1 MSPRRPPSAA
11 SNAQSGQPA
20 PGCGGAGCAGGSA
33 AGAGA
38 GSTDSSSADADAR
51 ALHLALSAL
60 LRGVQYRDRDR
71 ICCHDVSVSQ
81 CHALEEV
88 LARGPLT
95 LGELA
100 AVLYLD
106 KSTASR
112 VVSGLIEKRYV
123 ERRDHPEDAR
133 AVQLEATEAG
143 RRLAAQ
149 IESEMVAEAQALL
162 GPVAPEV
169 RRAMV
174 TLLERLARAVA
185 NRAGVSCSCSGGDA

>member
-1 MSPRRPPSAA
+1 VS
-11 SNAQSGQPA
+11 
-20 PGCGGAGCAGGSA
+20 GCGAVGCAGVSE
-33 AGAGA
+33 AGA
-38 GSTDSSSADADAR
+38 GSADAEAAADAR

-60 LRGVQYRDRDR
+60 LRVVQYRDRDR

-133 AVQLEATEAG
+133 AVQLEATESG

-185 NRAGVSCSCSGGDA
+185 NRAGVSCSCSVGDA